1 MNFIFSPTF
10 LVLLSKVFF
19 LTIDLLF
26 TIFLIV
32 VFKQV
37 LSMNTIIDD
46 PHDALIL
53 KLSAFTLFIVGLS
66 LFLTGIVIL

>member
-1 MNFIFSPTF
+1 MNFIFGNMF

-26 TIFLIV
+26 TVFLIV
-32 VFKQV
+32 VLKQV
-37 LSMNTIIDD
+37 LSMNTVIDD
-46 PHDALIL
+46 PHDALSL
-53 KLSAFTLFIVGLS
+53 KLGAFSLFIIGLS